1 MIRGLPSGAQVVG
14 VGVHDGE
21 MAEVGVVEV
30 AVVVHVDLG
39 DGRPRD
45 CAEGAGGCVCG
56 VEETGDVGCAGGG

>member
-1 MIRGLPSGAQVVG
+1 VIRGLPSGAQVVG

-39 DGRPRD
+39 DG
-45 CAEGAGGCVCG
+45 
-56 VEETGDVGCAGGG
+56 